1 MSHHGNDDPIM
12 TPSDS
17 PADRNKKK
25 RASHFAG
32 WAIIGVGA
40 VAFGLYLM
48 VAILGPLLGL

>member
-1 MSHHGNDDPIM
+1 MSQQRNDDPIM